1 MAMEIE
7 SARSRLPPVTVQKMP
22 LVQIPPTCM
31 TLLEALVWLNLG
43 VAEVPLVV
51 WAKVTVQGDSAVSE
65 ELRSGVVSQIKST
78 RPVLPAA
85 TQGK

>member
-51 WAKVTVQGDSAVSE
+51 WAKVTVQ
-65 ELRSGVVSQIKST
+65 
-78 RPVLPAA
+78 A
-85 TQGK
+85 TAPYQKD